1 MSERAAEQ
9 KVIKPTRHFIS
20 VGNQDSNDFGS
31 PDHNPGQ
38 MYISMGNSGITNV
51 QSYNDST
58 ATTLTPISLTADI
71 FYNNVSQS
79 FRNNKF
85 RLSTVAGDQ
94 LALNGVGENVAPLT
108 LTIPD
113 QIYKTGAEL
122 ATAFQTRL
130 NSAASPVGWR
140 TQIVNNVP
148 NTGASNF
155 AAASVSSAAFANAAD
170 RILITNVVGYFRNT
184 TVGGGGTIT
193 ATVHRADTNAVLATS
208 SAAAVGA
215 AMAPITFTFPPGTIL
230 TGNATGIFFTFT
242 WAGGVVGEWSYG
254 TANAAL
260 AMSAFAQTTISTF
273 AVTFGAATN
282 SLTLAYNTA
291 HPTNTPTLVLTTA
304 FVESGIEYDSTRL
317 WGTTFSVFPGDIKV
331 SGTFQLP
338 YANRVAGLQLPNYV
352 DLQTLQVIR
361 LHSNVAK
368 RTFAKRGATGLPPS
382 QRVLSLTDILFE
394 IPLDGAL
401 GSTLVWQPSDNR
413 FMQDI
418 ASNFDELRLTITDN
432 RDNLVQF
439 TQAAEINFTFAIERQ
454 IIVPDNEERIKAL
467 SDYNR
472 FRSY

>member
-9 KVIKPTRHFIS
+9 KVIKTTRHFIS
-20 VGNQDSNDFGS
+20 VGNQDSNDYGS
-31 PDHNPGQ
+31 PEHNPGQ

-85 RLSTVAGDQ
+85 RLSTVSGDQ
-94 LALNGVGENVAPLT
+94 LALNGVGENIAPLT

-113 QIYKTGAEL
+113 QIYKTGAEI
-122 ATAFQTRL
+122 ATALQTRL
-130 NSAASPVGWR
+130 NSATSPIGWR

-148 NTGASNF
+148 NTGANNF
-155 AAASVSSAAFANAAD
+155 AGASVSSAAFANAAD

-184 TVGGGGTIT
+184 TAGGGGTIT

-208 SAAAVGA
+208 AAAPVGA
-215 AMAPITFTFPPGTIL
+215 VMAPITCSFPPGTIL
-230 TGNATGIFFTFT
+230 TGNATGIFFSFT
-242 WAGGVVGEWSYG
+242 WNGGVIGEWSYG
-254 TANAAL
+254 TAAGAL

-273 AVTFGAATN
+273 AVSFGAATN
-282 SLTLAYNTA
+282 SLTLAYNTN

-304 FVESGIEYDSTRL
+304 FLESGIEYDSTRI
-317 WGTTFSVFPGDIKV
+317 WGTTFSEFAGGIKV

-338 YANRVAGLQLPNYV
+338 YANRVVGLQLPNYV

-361 LHSNVAK
+361 VHSNVAK

-382 QRVLSLTDILFE
+382 QRILSLTDILFE

-418 ASNFDELRLTITDN
+418 ASNFDELRITITDN
-432 RDNLVQF
+432 KDNVVQF